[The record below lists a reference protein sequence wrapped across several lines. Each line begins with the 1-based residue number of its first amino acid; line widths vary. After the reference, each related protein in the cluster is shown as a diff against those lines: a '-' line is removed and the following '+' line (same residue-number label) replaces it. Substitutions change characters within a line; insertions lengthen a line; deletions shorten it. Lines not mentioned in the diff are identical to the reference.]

1 MLKNQM
7 YVSNILKNI
16 FDNGY
21 CQNILDSHLVEI
33 FNIYH

>member
-16 FDNGY
+16 FDNGC
-21 CQNILDSHLVEI
+21 CQNISDNYLV
-33 FNIYH
+33 